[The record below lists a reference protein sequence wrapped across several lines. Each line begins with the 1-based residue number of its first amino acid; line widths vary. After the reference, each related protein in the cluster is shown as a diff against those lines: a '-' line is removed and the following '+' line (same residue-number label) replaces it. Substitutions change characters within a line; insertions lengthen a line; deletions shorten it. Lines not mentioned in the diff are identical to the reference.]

1 MTMGN
6 VFLFEFGLHIDVTGR
21 KKREKKSGKRTKACM
36 ENVSKGQ
43 ILDLVHFFFWIK
55 VHPLEKR
62 L

>member
-43 ILDLVHFFFWIK
+43 ILDLVHFFF
-55 VHPLEKR
+55 LD
-62 L
+62 